1 MQWQKCRKTQ
11 LKWLG
16 FRVSMLCSCAAF
28 PADTTSRTLSVPL
41 IDGLGHN
48 DCEAYM
54 SWRVCST
61 PGCPNLIETPA
72 RKCDACA
79 RAQRDRARTRGHNPY
94 GTKGHQS
101 FRRQVLARDPYCTCP
116 GDSGRG
122 GCGKHHGLCGNPST
136 IADHY
141 PYERTE
147 LIDMQLNPNDPKFG
161 RGLCKQCHDVKTGKT
176 RPAGFNTRQ

>member
-1 MQWQKCRKTQ
+1 
-11 LKWLG
+11 
-16 FRVSMLCSCAAF
+16 
-28 PADTTSRTLSVPL
+28 
-41 IDGLGHN
+41 
-48 DCEAYM
+48 M

-147 LIDMQLNPNDPKFG
+147 LIDMRLNPNDPKFG
-161 RGLCKQCHDVKTGKT
+161 RGPMQTMPRCKNRQNKTSRLQHQTINRNTVHHDKNSRQHPQGGGVTT
-176 RPAGFNTRQ
+176 TPA

>member
-1 MQWQKCRKTQ
+1 
-11 LKWLG
+11 
-16 FRVSMLCSCAAF
+16 
-28 PADTTSRTLSVPL
+28 
-41 IDGLGHN
+41 
-48 DCEAYM
+48 M

-94 GTKGHQS
+94 GAKGHQS

-147 LIDMQLNPNDPKFG
+147 LIDMRLNPNDPKFG

>member
-16 FRVSMLCSCAAF
+16 FRVSMLCSCAVF

-147 LIDMQLNPNDPKFG
+147 LIDMRLNPNDPKFG

>member
-1 MQWQKCRKTQ
+1 
-11 LKWLG
+11 
-16 FRVSMLCSCAAF
+16 
-28 PADTTSRTLSVPL
+28 
-41 IDGLGHN
+41 
-48 DCEAYM
+48 M

-79 RAQRDRARTRGHNPY
+79 RAQRDRTRTRGRNPY
-94 GTKGHQS
+94 NTKGHQS

-116 GDSGRG
+116 GDPEHG
-122 GCGKHHGLCGNPST
+122 GCGKHKGLCGKPST

-141 PYERTE
+141 PYERIE
-147 LIDMQLNPNDPKFG
+147 LIDMRLNPNDPKFG

-176 RPAGFNTRQ
+176 RPAGFNTKQ

>member
-11 LKWLG
+11 SIWLG

-72 RKCDACA
+72 RKCDACT

-94 GTKGHQS
+94 STKGHQS

-147 LIDMQLNPNDPKFG
+147 LIDMRLNPNDPKFG
-161 RGLCKQCHDVKTGKT
+161 RGLCKRCHDVKTGKT

>member
-1 MQWQKCRKTQ
+1 
-11 LKWLG
+11 
-16 FRVSMLCSCAAF
+16 
-28 PADTTSRTLSVPL
+28 
-41 IDGLGHN
+41 
-48 DCEAYM
+48 M

-122 GCGKHHGLCGNPST
+122 GCGKLHATP
-136 IADHY
+136 
-141 PYERTE
+141 TE
-147 LIDMQLNPNDPKFG
+147 HKRQYTFNLGELAALLD
-161 RGLCKQCHDVKTGKT
+161 CH
-176 RPAGFNTRQ
+176 R